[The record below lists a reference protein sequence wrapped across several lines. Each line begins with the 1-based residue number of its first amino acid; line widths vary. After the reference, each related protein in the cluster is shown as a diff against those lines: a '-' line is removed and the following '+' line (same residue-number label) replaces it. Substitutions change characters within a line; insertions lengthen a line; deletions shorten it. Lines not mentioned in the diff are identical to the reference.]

1 MILVDA
7 NLLIYARVSSLPQHP
22 RARDWLDARLNES
35 RKVGLPWVSL
45 LGFAR
50 LATNRRIFERPLSIQ
65 QAWRQIES
73 WLSTANVWIPIPT
86 ERHKEILSTLSQHI
100 PEGGNLVPDA
110 DLAALAIEHGLILY
124 STDRDFAGFPELHWE
139 NPL

>member
-22 RARDWLDARLNES
+22 RARDWLDARLNEP

-86 ERHKEILSTLSQHI
+86 ERHKEILSTLIQHI

-124 STDRDFAGFPELHWE
+124 STDRDFARFPELHWE